1 MRPHLLEQVSAFL
14 GLERLD
20 QMLFRGRQ
28 NAFEPDD
35 NQMRAN
41 VFRTPAHI
49 FLFKAAHAL
58 RNGTFDPT
66 LRFHQEKQGYQ
77 IFPELSCLTGR

>member
-1 MRPHLLEQVSAFL
+1 
-14 GLERLD
+14 
-20 QMLFRGRQ
+20 
-28 NAFEPDD
+28 
-35 NQMRAN
+35 
-41 VFRTPAHI
+41 
-49 FLFKAAHAL
+49 LFKAAHAL